1 MTPTSTDFTHGA
13 LLYDGLPGF
22 LAGTVPFLTQA
33 VEAGEP
39 ALVAVEPQKAAALRA
54 ALPEANG
61 AIRYIDM
68 TDVGRN
74 PSRIISAWADFLTEH
89 DTAPR
94 LRGVGEP
101 VWPGRDVEEI
111 DECQRHE
118 ALLNVA
124 FADRPGFTLLCPY
137 DRSQLEDPVL
147 AGALTS
153 HPLLVDDHRA
163 VPSTAFDRH
172 VEPFAGTLPEPDGEA
187 EWIDLDEHTLCD
199 VRRHVTDLAHAAGLD
214 AERASDLALAVTE
227 AVTNSLRHAGGDG
240 EMRLWRQ
247 AGRVVCEVRDS
258 GRIRDPLAGRLPV
271 SPEEPA
277 GRGLWLINQLC
288 DLVQIRSSE
297 AGSVVRMHMDRC

>member
-1 MTPTSTDFTHGA
+1 VTPTSAHFTHGA
-13 LLYDGLPGF
+13 LLYEGPPGF
-22 LAGTVPFLTQA
+22 LAGTVPFLTEA
-33 VEAGEP
+33 IEAGEP
-39 ALVAVEPQKAAALRA
+39 ALVAVEPQKAAALQA

-61 AIRYIDM
+61 TVRYLDM

-74 PSRIISAWADFLTEH
+74 SSRIISAWADFLTEH

-101 VWPGRDVEEI
+101 VWPGRDVDEI

-124 FADRPGFTLLCPY
+124 FADRPGFALLCPY
-137 DRSQLEDPVL
+137 DRGQLDDPVV
-147 AGALTS
+147 ADAFTN
-153 HPLLVDDHRA
+153 HPLVVDDDGA
-163 VPSTAFDRH
+163 VPSTAYDPR
-172 VEPFAGTLPEPDGEA
+172 VAPFAGTLPEPPGAA
-187 EWIDLDEHTLCD
+187 EWIDLDEHSLGD
-199 VRRHVTDLAHAAGLD
+199 VRRRVTDAAHAAGLD

-227 AVTNSLRHAGGDG
+227 AVTNSRRHAGDYG
-240 EMRLWRQ
+240 ELRVWRQ
-247 AGRVVCEVRDS
+247 AGRVVCEVQDS

-271 SPEEPA
+271 PPEEPT

-297 AGSVVRMHMDRC
+297 AGNVVRMHMGRS